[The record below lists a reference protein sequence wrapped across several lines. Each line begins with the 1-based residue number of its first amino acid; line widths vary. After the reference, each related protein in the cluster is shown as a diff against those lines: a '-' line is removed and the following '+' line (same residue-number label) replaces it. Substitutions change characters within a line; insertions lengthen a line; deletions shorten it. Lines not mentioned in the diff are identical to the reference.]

1 MVEQTL
7 NRLRSGDAPMIDII
21 HSAALL
27 WRDNQREPLLE
38 LLADQSDAMRKV
50 AQALAEI
57 QKNGHSERRL
67 TLGFLGAWPSGL
79 TAKPKAAKPNEE
91 VTQLTLGFDENEES

>member
-1 MVEQTL
+1 
-7 NRLRSGDAPMIDII
+7 
-21 HSAALL
+21 
-27 WRDNQREPLLE
+27 
-38 LLADQSDAMRKV
+38 MRKV

-79 TAKPKAAKPNEE
+79 TAKPRPEKSKKED
-91 VTQLTLGFDENEES
+91 VTQLSMFDKNGE